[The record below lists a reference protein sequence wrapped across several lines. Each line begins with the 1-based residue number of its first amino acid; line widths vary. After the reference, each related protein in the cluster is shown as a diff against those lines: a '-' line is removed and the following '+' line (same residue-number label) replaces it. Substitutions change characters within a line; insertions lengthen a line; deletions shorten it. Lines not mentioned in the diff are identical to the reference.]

1 MAFDAFARSCSVLSL
16 QRIHMTRRI
25 VISMVLLVGF
35 LASCRPASEP
45 ANPVQARDPETP
57 ANAGTA
63 AASRSTDRRPAP
75 TESPGDSSGP
85 NPQEEADRRDM
96 LGLADTIARHG
107 DADALS
113 LAALMRTSALPQRRA
128 EAEDSPDHLPKMDRT
143 VREWLDAAE
152 RQAPDDVVALILAID
167 LEHFDEARRQAL
179 IARWRAL
186 EPRNLVPILLAQ
198 RPGAEMF
205 EAASGATVYDTHYDD
220 VLRTIFR
227 TVSRTM
233 SPTVL
238 RAQARRAGM
247 SPEAFPASVAMGYRA
262 AESMPWFPQLT
273 NLCLPER
280 VPEPLRAQCV
290 GVARVM
296 LDRGDDLMSE
306 VLGAQIVARH
316 AATAAARRDAGE
328 RIRAGRWLSLQS
340 GNAEMSD
347 PQRSLERLADALG
360 GDGAFTEQAWMRQ
373 LVVKAGYSS
382 TPPPGWQPGQ
392 SP

>member
-1 MAFDAFARSCSVLSL
+1 
-16 QRIHMTRRI
+16 MTRSIITPI
-25 VISMVLLVGF
+25 VFLLVLLAG
-35 LASCRPASEP
+35 CHPASQP
-45 ANPVQARDPETP
+45 GAPVEAKAAEAPVDVRAATVSSSGKTPPTP
-57 ANAGTA
+57 ASPAG
-63 AASRSTDRRPAP
+63 RSSEVDLRDAV
-75 TESPGDSSGP
+75 
-85 NPQEEADRRDM
+85 DRRDM
-96 LGLADTIARHG
+96 LELANAVAGHR
-107 DADALS
+107 DAQALT

-205 EAASGATVYDTHYDD
+205 EAAYGATVYDTHYDD

-280 VPEPLRAQCV
+280 LPDPLRAQCV

-296 LDRGDDLMSE
+296 LDHGDDLMSE

-328 RIRAGRWLSLQS
+328 RVRAGRWLSLQS

-373 LVVKAGYSS
+373 LVVEAGYSP